1 MDYYRKKFY
10 NKDTKEFKENAPK
23 HILMLDFSGQEL
35 EKLCKG
41 DKMMEKFKEN
51 VDALNDNSTVINFL
65 TKEEE
70 ERIQKEAYM
79 REGYENGIETGEK
92 NGIKIGRKEER
103 LALAKKMINKNINI
117 NDIAEI
123 TNLSLEELQK
133 LQKAA

>member
-1 MDYYRKKFY
+1 MNYYRKKFY

-51 VDALNDNSTVINFL
+51 VNALNDNSTVINFL

-79 REGYENGIETGEK
+79 REGYENGIEAGEK
-92 NGIKIGRKEER
+92 NGIKIGKEYNVP
-103 LALAKKMINKNINI
+103 INVDTIRRRYPIKWTYQEGIK
-117 NDIAEI
+117 
-123 TNLSLEELQK
+123 SLIVDTK
-133 LQKAA
+133 IWVF